1 MLWLVQQLLRCLGVR
16 TVAAAAAAAVA
27 AVGWQLLVLHLLLQ
41 AMIQSQRP
49 QP

>member
-16 TVAAAAAAAVA
+16 TVAAAAAAVA